1 MSWTALVGKTDLVH
15 LGVVVLTVAILS
27 LVAFGIVSALKLEK
41 PWLQPIAI
49 LRALVQ
55 LAILSLILNG
65 IISNGFWVIAFLG
78 VMVIAATWVVRQRL
92 ELRWGETPRIV
103 GIVLVASAVPV
114 IILFSL
120 HTVEFSPRYV
130 LAVGGIV
137 IGNAMTVSTLVG
149 RSIAANLVSSHDEIE
164 GWMALGATPRKASLR
179 VVRVAGSTALIPS
192 TDQTRTTGIVT
203 LPGAFVGAIFA
214 GASPVEA
221 AEFQL
226 LVLASILLAGAI
238 CVALM
243 TWTFGAPATFPAPG
257 KLR

>member
-1 MSWTALVGKTDLVH
+1 MSWTTLLGKTDLGQLWLVV
-15 LGVVVLTVAILS
+15 GTVVVLA
-27 LVAFGIVSALKLEK
+27 LVAFGIVAALGLEK
-41 PWLQPIAI
+41 PYLQPIAI
-49 LRALVQ
+49 LRALLQ

-65 IISNGFWVIAFLG
+65 IISNGYWVVAFLV
-78 VMVIAATWVVRQRL
+78 VMVGAATWVVRQRL
-92 ELRWGETPRIV
+92 GLRLGLLPLIA
-103 GIVLVASAVPV
+103 GIILVASAVPV
-114 IILFSL
+114 VILFSL

-164 GWMALGATPRKASLR
+164 GWMALGASPRKSSLR

-243 TWTFGAPATFPAPG
+243 TWAFGAPARFPVDG
-257 KLR
+257 NLR